1 MADIPS
7 SIPSRPWLTASQQVM
22 CSSQSLDDA
31 SQRILSSENIQ
42 ARDLF
47 KARLRRQEA
56 ALLESQ
62 KTTEYEAPAS
72 IPIPPVRTLAQVSD
86 PDDPIQLKLQLDME
100 KALLHHGW
108 SGLQQEVYK
117 IALGEKRLG
126 KTGYRSLGG
135 DKSWDKLRRDA
146 TSGNNYVY
154 HLLRTCPVKYLLS
167 MIRNTLAYDSLHD
180 PEIRGFIKR
189 RLAWEGP
196 AVYGNCTALGGNM

>member
-1 MADIPS
+1 MADVPS
-7 SIPSRPWLTASQQVM
+7 STPSSSQLTVSQQVVN
-22 CSSQSLDDA
+22 SSQSLNDA
-31 SQRILSSENIQ
+31 SQRILSSENPQ

-47 KARLRRQEA
+47 KARLLQQEA
-56 ALLESQ
+56 ALFDTQAST
-62 KTTEYEAPAS
+62 KYEAPAQ
-72 IPIPPVRTLAQVSD
+72 IPLPPVRTFAQVPN

-100 KALLHHGW
+100 RALVHHGW

-117 IALGEKRLG
+117 IALGEKLLDNMNH
-126 KTGYRSLGG
+126 RSLGG

-180 PEIRGFIKR
+180 KEIRDFIKQ
-189 RLAWEGP
+189 RLAWDGP
-196 AVYGNCTALGGNM
+196 AVYANCTALGGNM